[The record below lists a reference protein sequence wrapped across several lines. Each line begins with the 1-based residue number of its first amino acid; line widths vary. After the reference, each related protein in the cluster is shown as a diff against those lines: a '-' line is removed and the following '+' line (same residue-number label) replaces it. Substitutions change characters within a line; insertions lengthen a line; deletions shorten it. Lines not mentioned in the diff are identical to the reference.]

1 MEIQV
6 NGRNIDKALKLLKR
20 EVEREGLFKELKN
33 RRFYEKPSV
42 KKRRKQREAKKR
54 RIKAARIKRNNRHS
68 R

>member
-1 MEIQV
+1 LEIQV